1 MKQRTGQR
9 RAPGSHVPAPCAAP
23 RRGPRMDRREA
34 LALLAGGGAAAAW
47 AGSALARAAATG
59 RKVLHVAFNTSETS
73 LDPVLIQDTYSRTL
87 TPHIFEALYEYDY
100 LARPA
105 RIKPRTAAGMPQ
117 SSEDFKV
124 WTLRVRPG
132 IFFAADPAFKGQRR
146 ELVAQDYI
154 YAIQRAADP
163 ANKCPWWSWFETY
176 GIVGIAEYRRELLAS
191 KGRFD
196 YDRPIPGLV
205 ALDRYT
211 LRFTLSEP
219 KPRFLEG
226 ISASDLLGAQAREVV
241 EFYGDKIA
249 EHPVGTGPFRL
260 KSWRRSSQI
269 VLERNPDFR
278 ELLWEAEPAADDA
291 AGQAIA
297 ARLRGK
303 RIPLIDEVQ
312 VSIIEEDQPR
322 WLSFL
327 NTQIDI
333 IAGKTGAVPGTFVT
347 QAMPNGKVAP
357 NLARRGIRGELVVNP
372 DVTIYFF
379 NMEDPVVGGYT
390 PEKVA
395 LRRAISLGWD
405 VEREIR
411 VIRRGQALPAQSMV
425 VPHTVGYDPAFK
437 SEASTYD
444 PARANALLD
453 LYGYKDADG
462 DGFRELPDGKPL
474 TLEYTSQSEQIYRE
488 FQGLFLKNM
497 RAIGIRV
504 KVIVG
509 QWPEQSKQARAGKL
523 MMWGL
528 GSSATSPDGQGT
540 FQRLHGPQSGG
551 GNFARF
557 KLPEFDAIYDRMSV
571 LPNGPERDELFVKAK
586 KIAIAYVPYK
596 STVHRIS
603 TDMWHPWVIGFRRP
617 VFHNEWWHM
626 VDIDAGLRPAR
637 RA

>member
-1 MKQRTGQR
+1 MKRRTWVSG
-9 RAPGSHVPAPCAAP
+9 AA
-23 RRGPRMDRREA
+23 A
-34 LALLAGGGAAAAW
+34 SALLSALPAGAQTGGAAD
-47 AGSALARAAATG
+47 GG
-59 RKVLHVAFNTSETS
+59 RKVLRVAFNTAETS

-87 TPHIFEALYEYDY
+87 TPHIFEALFEYDY
-100 LARPA
+100 LARPT
-105 RIKPRTAAGMPQ
+105 RIRPRTAAAMPEV
-117 SSEDFKV
+117 SDDFRV
-124 WTLRVRPG
+124 WTMRVQPG
-132 IFFAADPAFKGQRR
+132 IFFADDPAFRGRRR
-146 ELVAQDYI
+146 ELVAQDYV
-154 YAIQRAADP
+154 YTIQRAADP
-163 ANKCPWWSWFETY
+163 ANKCPWWSWFETQ

-196 YDRPIPGLV
+196 YDRPVPGLQV
-205 ALDRYT
+205 LDRYT
-211 LRFTLSEP
+211 LRFTLAQP
-219 KPRFLEG
+219 MPRFLEALT
-226 ISASDLLGAQAREVV
+226 SSDLLGAQAREVV
-241 EFYGDKIA
+241 EFYGDKVA

-260 KSWRRSSQI
+260 KRWRRSSQI
-269 VLERNPDFR
+269 VLERNPGFR
-278 ELLWEAEPAADDA
+278 ERLWDAAPAPDDA

-297 ARLRGK
+297 AALRGK

-327 NTQIDI
+327 NTQIDL
-333 IAGKTGAVPGTFVT
+333 IAGKTGSVPGTFVT
-347 QAMPNGKVAP
+347 QAMPNGRIAP
-357 NLARRGIRGELVVNP
+357 NLARRGIQGEAVVNP
-372 DVTIYFF
+372 DVTIYYF

-411 VIRRGQALPAQSMV
+411 VIRRGQAIPAQSMV

-453 LYGYKDADG
+453 LYGYRDVDG
-462 DGFRELPDGKPL
+462 DGFRERPDGQPL
-474 TLEYTSQSEQIYRE
+474 VLEYTSQSEQIYRE
-488 FQGLFLKNM
+488 FQGLFIKNM

-504 KVIVG
+504 KVTIG
-509 QWPEQSKQARAGKL
+509 QWPEQAKQARAGKL

-551 GNFARF
+551 ANFARF
-557 KLPEFDAIYDRMSV
+557 RLPAFDALYDRLST
-571 LPNGPERDELFVKAK
+571 LPNGPERDALFVEAK
-586 KIAIAYVPYK
+586 KLAIAYVPYK
-596 STVHRIS
+596 ATVHRIS
-603 TDMWHPWVIGFRRP
+603 TDLWHPWVIGYRRP

-626 VDIDAGLRPAR
+626 VDLDPAR
-637 RA
+637 RPVTTG